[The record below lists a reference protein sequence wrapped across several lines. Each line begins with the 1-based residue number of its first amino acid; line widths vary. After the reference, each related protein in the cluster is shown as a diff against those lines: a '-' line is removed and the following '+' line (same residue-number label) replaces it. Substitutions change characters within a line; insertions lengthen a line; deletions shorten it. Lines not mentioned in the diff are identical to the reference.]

1 MKTVK
6 KGFSRGLSIL
16 LTLLMVL
23 SLTVVGMVSSS
34 AAEVDIADSGWY
46 SGDRFCVET
55 NVVNNWSSTELDFVS
70 TGTGDATG
78 YFTKTFTFKPAD
90 YNNYFDFRVNI
101 NNGNTYLCS
110 KNSSAVEP
118 TENTEGS
125 LKDQIDQRG
134 NQGNN
139 FKLNCSS
146 FSNQEID
153 LTIKVIISGGSITDL
168 TYKVVPSGGS
178 SGGDSGETGGGGS
191 TGGGETTTM
200 RTFTDGEY
208 IYIKN
213 FSLGNDNWILADS
226 VAWAYLWLDSDSSN
240 NCKTKF
246 ELCEGTAG
254 AVGSYYRAPV
264 TAGTYDKII
273 FTRNH
278 SNSTGPFDGD
288 WNNKTG
294 NMIIDPTNN
303 CYTGFSIDGVTYTSE
318 MYTPTGGGETG
329 DITISDGKD
338 SHIILDCSDCDV
350 YKNVNPFIYI
360 WQTDTD
366 NKLVGNWPG
375 TQSTKQG
382 ELFYVGFNDITE
394 KFSIIVNNGN
404 NGGIKT
410 PDIDIG
416 NIDGVN
422 KYQGKGDYYFKL
434 AKDGKSA
441 SYVKYVPYSSG
452 GSGSGTGF
460 YVDMTPNDE
469 TFTDDHIKP
478 TVSGNTYT
486 LYLPSGVD
494 RSAVTIKHDYERLTI
509 GGQEITSG
517 QTVALS
523 GDSYQLGGG
532 VTGTLRVYKS
542 QNVSSIHTTTGIPMP
557 QQTYMKNP
565 VTGNQYDN
573 KENYSTSGTIVVFDK
588 DGNQVNTDI
597 TLKKIKGRGNSSW
610 EASYKLTGK
619 YAFNITLAAKA
630 KLLDESAAAK
640 KYCLVSY
647 NADEA
652 RMRNMVIYELAQ
664 QIGLNFSPD
673 YEPIDLYNNGVYVG
687 SYLLTDKVEIG
698 NPLVD
703 IVNLDKENEKV
714 NSAIYAADD
723 ISTYRRSSKNND
735 LSEKTEP
742 GYKKWVNMTEIA
754 DSVYANSGFLLEFE
768 LNDRFPDEIS
778 GFISTKGQ
786 QIVVKYPEYTSK
798 GQIDFISKEWNE
810 AEALMYNKD
819 TTYEKLSEKIDVESF
834 ARMYLIQEFTKNLD
848 GCATSFYVYYDEG
861 RFHAGPAWDYD
872 WTLGQYAKTYTDRVN
887 GSSVHNSNVNADP
900 SNTDGWYLN
909 SKTIYNNSEKTLN
922 AQAALCQN
930 PAFWSAVKAEWNE
943 SFYDAVKA
951 FTTGTASNA
960 SGLTGIIA
968 EFYERVRYSTAMDE
982 AKWGIIAADKMVGD
996 WGSKDTGDSHDVT
1009 TVYLNNWI
1017 YNRLQWMD
1025 KYLGRTLSQDKADF
1039 YKADYKIQPPK
1050 VTADKDK
1057 YNLGDPVVLT
1067 IDDVTGGAYTYTI
1080 YKDGVQLATS
1090 QEGPTFTTT
1099 ADRSGEVNYT
1109 VVATSKG
1116 VSKYSSAA
1124 SSPATVTVGGFQ
1136 AAITDVEIPQSAMV
1150 GETVT
1155 VKVTSNAAEGD
1166 DVTYTLKDSNG
1177 NNIAEPNST
1186 GEFTFVVTEAM
1197 ISETYKVIVGL
1208 SVTPTGGETTT
1219 ASRELSMSISAYTM
1233 TLTINAPGSAEVGTD
1248 VEIKASANTTQP
1260 VTYTLYDSN
1269 DTELESNST
1278 GCFTVKVNGTADSK
1292 LTYTVKAHLTDNADK
1307 SAEKTV
1313 EIVVTAK
1320 SDTYKV
1326 VLYFKSSDSL
1336 GYRPQLKTTGATN
1349 DSKGAFM
1356 ARYKYICKNVSQ
1368 TASYSWYKS
1377 EILNVS
1383 KAADR
1388 LIVNIVSTRYAM
1400 EGESILT
1407 PSSYSP
1413 NADGVIEIYLACDNL
1428 NYNSGGILYDL
1439 TSWTEEERNWTQ
1451 NAAHMIYD
1459 KNRDSAHTYAAVAA
1473 MIAPRY
1479 IGDVNNDGV
1488 VNVKDATLLQK
1499 SIAGT
1504 ATLDADTRYI
1514 SDVFY
1519 DGIISVKDATAIQ
1532 KRVVNL

>member
-23 SLTVVGMVSSS
+23 SLTVVGMVSPS
-34 AAEVDIADSGWY
+34 AAEVDIAESGWSSSDTFY
-46 SGDRFCVET
+46 VENNDNWNGSGPMTFE
-55 NVVNNWSSTELDFVS
+55 SIGGSTS
-70 TGTGDATG
+70 NG
-78 YFTKTFTFKPAD
+78 YFTQTITTKQS
-90 YNNYFDFRVNI
+90 YFDFRVKLSSS
-101 NNGNTYLCS
+101 TYLVPKQS
-110 KNSSAVEP
+110 PLQVVP
-118 TENTEGS
+118 TANTEAS
-125 LKDQIDQRG
+125 LWSQTEKIGDHGGRI
-134 NQGNN
+134 
-139 FKLNCSS
+139 FKLDCSS
-146 FSNQEID
+146 FSGEKDVI
-153 LTIKVIISGGSITDL
+153 IKVKINGDVTDL

-178 SGGDSGETGGGGS
+178 TGGGS
-191 TGGGETTTM
+191 TGGGETTTT
-200 RTFTDGEY
+200 RTFTEGEY

-213 FSLGNDNWILADS
+213 FNDSALNCNWILSDS
-226 VAWAYLWLDSDSSN
+226 VAWARLKNSTSN
-240 NCKTKF
+240 AVCETKF

-254 AVGSYYRAPV
+254 EAGSYYRAKV
-264 TAGTYDKII
+264 TAGTYDKIV
-273 FTRNH
+273 FTRNE
-278 SNSTGPFDGD
+278 SGSSTLSDKLWNQTGD
-288 WNNKTG
+288 
-294 NMIIDPTNN
+294 IAIDLTNN
-303 CYTGFSIDGVTYTSE
+303 CYTDFTKDGTKYTGSV
-318 MYTPTGGGETG
+318 YTPQGGSGGSGGGETG
-329 DITISDGKD
+329 DITISDGKNT
-338 SHIILDCSDCDV
+338 HIIIDRGNCGDYTNV
-350 YKNVNPFIYI
+350 YPYIYA
-360 WQTDTD
+360 WKT
-366 NKLVGNWPG
+366 G
-375 TQSTKQG
+375 TKDELTGAYHGTLSTKQSG
-382 ELFYVGFNDITE
+382 LFFVGFDDPLQN
-394 KFSIIVNNGN
+394 FSFIASDSDDTP
-404 NGGIKT
+404 KT
-410 PDIDIG
+410 TDIDVTYEG
-416 NIDGVN
+416 A
-422 KYQGKGDYYFKL
+422 GDYYYKL
-434 AKDGKSA
+434 SDDGKGA
-441 SYVKYVPYSSG
+441 TFVKYVAYSGG

-494 RSAVTIKHDYERLTI
+494 RSAVTIKHDYDSLTI

-542 QNVSSIHTTTGIPMP
+542 QNVSSIHTTTDIAMP
-557 QQTYMKNP
+557 QQINMTNP
-565 VTGNQYDN
+565 VTGKPYDN

-588 DGNQVNTDI
+588 NGNQVNTDI

-703 IVNLDKENEKV
+703 IVNLDKANEAA
-714 NSAIYAADD
+714 NPAIYAADD
-723 ISTYRRSSKNND
+723 ISTYRGSSKNND
-735 LSEKTEP
+735 FSEKTEP

-798 GQIDFISKEWNE
+798 GQIDFISKEWNK

-819 TTYEKLSEKIDVESF
+819 ATYKDLSDVIDVESF

-872 WTLGQYAKTYTDRVN
+872 WTLGQYAKDN
-887 GSSVHNSNVNADP
+887 SGKLNDNSVHKSLKNGDLT
-900 SNTDGWYLN
+900 NTEGWFIN
-909 SKTIYNNSEKTLN
+909 SKNIYNASTLN

-930 PAFWSAVKAEWNE
+930 KAFWGAVKAEWNE

-951 FTTGTASNA
+951 FTEGTVSAT
-960 SGLTGIIA
+960 SGLTGTLA
-968 EFYERVRYSTAMDE
+968 EFYEQVKYSTAMDE
-982 AKWGIIAADKMVGD
+982 AKWGLIAADKMVGD
-996 WGSKDTGDSHDVT
+996 WGSKDTGDSHDVA

-1017 YNRLQWMD
+1017 YNRQQWMD
-1025 KYLGRTLSQDKADF
+1025 QYLGRTLSQDKDDF
-1039 YKADYKIQPPK
+1039 YKTDYTIQPPK
-1050 VTADKDK
+1050 VTADKAE

-1080 YKDGVQLATS
+1080 YKDGKQIATS

-1099 ADRSGEVNYT
+1099 ADGSGQVNYT

-1116 VSKYSSAA
+1116 WSGYSSEA
-1124 SSPATVTVGGFQ
+1124 SAPATVTVGGFQ
-1136 AAITDVEIPQSAMV
+1136 AAITNVEIPQSAMV

-1166 DVTYTLKDSNG
+1166 AVTYTLKDSTG
-1177 NNIAEPNST
+1177 KDIAPSNST
-1186 GEFTFVVTEAM
+1186 GEFTFEVTEAM
-1197 ISETYKVIVGL
+1197 ISENYIVKVGL
-1208 SVTPTGGETTT
+1208 SVTPAGGEETTD
-1219 ASRELSMSISAYTM
+1219 SRVISINISDYTM
-1233 TLTINAPGSAEVGTD
+1233 TLTLSAPGSAEVGTV
-1248 VEIKASANTTQP
+1248 VEIKASANTTKP
-1260 VTYTLYDSN
+1260 VTYTLYGSD
-1269 DTELESNST
+1269 DTTALDTNST
-1278 GCFTVKVNGTADSK
+1278 GIFTVNIGDTAGVT
-1292 LTYTVKAHLTDNADK
+1292 LTYKVKAQLDGDSTK

-1313 EIVVTAK
+1313 DIKVTAV
-1320 SDTYKV
+1320 SETYKV

-1336 GYRPQLKTTGATN
+1336 GYIPQLTTTGATKN
-1349 DSKGAFM
+1349 TNGAVMTRDEF
-1356 ARYKYICKNVSQ
+1356 ICKNVSK

-1377 EILNVS
+1377 GELEVS

-1388 LIVNIVSTRYAM
+1388 LIVNIVSSRYAM
-1400 EGESILT
+1400 EGELTLT
-1407 PSSYSP
+1407 PSSYLA
-1413 NADGVIEIYLACDNL
+1413 NDKGVIEIYLACDNL
-1428 NYNSGGILYDL
+1428 NYNAGGEIRDL
-1439 TSWTEEERNWTQ
+1439 TSWPAEKRNWTQ
-1451 NAAHMIYD
+1451 SAANMIYD
-1459 KNRDSAHTYAAVAA
+1459 EKEVSAATYAAVAS
-1473 MIAPRY
+1473 MISPRH

-1504 ATLDADTRYI
+1504 ATLDADSRYI

-1519 DGIISVKDATAIQ
+1519 DGKLTVKDATAIQ

>member
-23 SLTVVGMVSSS
+23 SLMVVGMVSPS

-46 SGDRFCVET
+46 SGDKFYVQS
-55 NVVNNWSSTELDFVS
+55 NLNWDGTEMEFKP
-70 TGTGDATG
+70 TGDRNDTG
-78 YFTKTFTFKPAD
+78 YFTQTFTLKPAW
-90 YNNYFDFRVNI
+90 FDFRVNI
-101 NNGNTYLCS
+101 NKGNTYILP
-110 KNSSAVEP
+110 KNSYEVTP
-118 TENTEGS
+118 TENNEVTLTKGS
-125 LKDQIDQRG
+125 EIDQYG
-134 NQGNN
+134 SQGNN

-146 FSNQEID
+146 FSSEKID
-153 LTIKVIISGGSITDL
+153 VTIKVFISGGNVTKL
-168 TYKVVPSGGS
+168 TYIVNPSGGS
-178 SGGDSGETGGGGS
+178 TGGGGTGGGSTGGGS

-200 RTFTDGEY
+200 RTFTEGEY

-213 FSLGNDNWILADS
+213 FSLGNDNWILSDT
-226 VAWAYLWLDSDSSN
+226 VAWAHLYNSVSN
-240 NCKTKF
+240 DYCDTKF
-246 ELCEGTAG
+246 ELCEGTGTAG
-254 AVGSYYRAPV
+254 AEGSYYRAQV

-288 WNNKTG
+288 WHNKTG

-329 DITISDGKD
+329 DITISDGKNT
-338 SHIILDCSDCDV
+338 HIIIDRGNCGD
-350 YKNVNPFIYI
+350 YTNVNPYIYA
-360 WQTDTD
+360 WKTDTTVE
-366 NKLVGNWPG
+366 LTGAWRG
-375 TQSTKQG
+375 TLSTKQNG
-382 ELFYVGFNDITE
+382 LFFVGFDDPLQN
-394 KFSIIVNNGN
+394 FSFIASDSDNNPN
-404 NGGIKT
+404 T
-410 PDIDIG
+410 G
-416 NIDGVN
+416 NINVT
-422 KYQGKGDYYFKL
+422 YQGAGDYYYKL
-434 AKDGKSA
+434 SDNGNSA
-441 SYVKYVPYSSG
+441 TFVKYVPYSSG

-494 RSAVTIKHDYERLTI
+494 RSAVTIKHDYESLTI

-542 QNVSSIHTTTGIPMP
+542 QNVSSIHTTTDIAMP
-557 QQTYMKNP
+557 QQTYMTNP
-565 VTGNQYDN
+565 VTGKPYDN

-723 ISTYRRSSKNND
+723 ISTYRGSSNGNIND
-735 LSEKTEP
+735 NSTK

-786 QIVVKYPEYTSK
+786 QIVVKYPEYTSE
-798 GQIDFISKEWNE
+798 GQINFISEKWNE

-819 TTYEKLSEKIDVESF
+819 ATYEQLSAVIDVESF

-872 WTLGQYAKTYTDRVN
+872 WTLGQYQNDN
-887 GSSVHNSNVNADP
+887 GGKIYSSSVHKDLTNGDLTNP
-900 SNTDGWYLN
+900 EGWFIN
-909 SKTIYNNSEKTLN
+909 SKRIYNKENSINTLN

-930 PAFWSAVKAEWNE
+930 KAFWSAVKAEWNE
-943 SFYDAVKA
+943 SFYDAVRA

-968 EFYERVRYSTAMDE
+968 EFYEQVRYSTAMDE
-982 AKWGIIAADKMVGD
+982 AKWGIIAADKMVD

-1025 KYLGRTLSQDKADF
+1025 QYLGIYNSQGKSDF
-1039 YKADYKIQPPK
+1039 YKADYTIQPPK
-1050 VTADKDK
+1050 VTADKAE

-1090 QEGPTFTTT
+1090 QEGPTFATI
-1099 ADRSGEVNYT
+1099 ADRSGEVKYT

-1166 DVTYTLKDSNG
+1166 YVTYTLKDSNG
-1177 NNIAEPNST
+1177 IDIAEPNST

-1197 ISETYKVIVGL
+1197 ISENYEVTVGL
-1208 SVTPTGGETTT
+1208 SVKPTGGETTT
-1219 ASRELSMSISAYTM
+1219 DRCVRSMSISEYTM
-1233 TLTINAPGSAEVGTD
+1233 TLTLNAPGSAEVGTV
-1248 VEIKASANTTQP
+1248 VEIKASANTTKP
-1260 VTYTLYDSN
+1260 VTYTLCDSAG
-1269 DTELESNST
+1269 EVISSNTT
-1278 GCFTVKVNGTADSK
+1278 GYFTVDVDGTAGDT
-1292 LTYTVKAHLTDNADK
+1292 LTYKVKAHLTADETK

-1313 EIVVTAK
+1313 NIAVTAV

-1336 GYRPQLKTTGATN
+1336 GYIPQLKTTGATN
-1349 DSKGAFM
+1349 DSDGAFM
-1356 ARYKYICKNVSQ
+1356 IRDRFICKNVSQ

-1413 NADGVIEIYLACDNL
+1413 NAEGVIEIYLACDNL